1 MAGVVETLRPGHSS
15 VFCAGEDSMEK
26 QQQGHNGE
34 SVPVVTEHL
43 ICALPQSTLLN
54 PHYNPLRWLFYPHF
68 ADKEAKDQQDYTD
81 PLRSYN
87 CEQ

>member
-15 VFCAGEDSMEK
+15 VFYAGEDSMEK
-26 QQQGHNGE
+26 QQQGHNGK
-34 SVPVVTEHL
+34 SVVTVTAVTEHL

-68 ADKEAKDQQDYTD
+68 ADKEA
-81 PLRSYN
+81 
-87 CEQ
+87 